1 MVRQYSIF
9 VYFWGV
15 KAGCKSFMALDAR
28 ALLFLSQCLKLR
40 MLFKLRQSKL
50 TFIGVFLEIGEQI
63 LREVH
68 EAELGQFF
76 AHIAYFLQIIVVREL
91 A

>member
-1 MVRQYSIF
+1 MV
-9 VYFWGV
+9 
-15 KAGCKSFMALDAR
+15 ALDAR
-28 ALLFLSQCLKLR
+28 ALLFLSQCFKLR

-50 TFIGVFLEIGEQI
+50 TFISVFLEIGEQI

-76 AHIAYFLQIIVVREL
+76 ANIAYFLQVIVV
-91 A
+91 